1 MIHYP
6 KQCQT
11 QVHIRLCGMV
21 VKQRFLGVRIRV
33 RVRVRVVD
41 LVTHV
46 IEQQQVILTDAVAGA
61 VHVDAGAVHVDER
74 ISNPLLLLSAWS
86 FNV

>member
-1 MIHYP
+1 MIHCP

-33 RVRVRVVD
+33 RVGVRVVD

-61 VHVDAGAVHVDER
+61 VHVDKR
-74 ISNPLLLLSAWS
+74 ISNPLLLLSARS
-86 FNV
+86 FYV